1 MDIKLSSDQVVFL
14 GQLLE
19 RELDGWVRAE
29 AATDW
34 KAQAQHYQ
42 AMISNLIAQLL
53 GDDLELEEVGK

>member
-1 MDIKLSSDQVVFL
+1 MNIELSSDQAVYL

-19 RELDGWVRAE
+19 RELDGWIRAE

-42 AMISNLIAQLL
+42 AMISNLLVQT
-53 GDDLELEEVGK
+53 EWV